1 MKKFKRKY
9 KLTFIHKFLCI
20 GLLFLGILLFLQPR
34 AYHKDFMY
42 MSEGLGFSYLQK
54 GSYELDI
61 YYNEAPADNEILIY
75 SNAMTDSHNQP
86 GVIFQ
91 SIDVGTSSG
100 MQHTTLELEQD
111 TRNVY
116 LKTAQDVGEQFYIS
130 RVTLQSVQLQA
141 KDNYFLSLSCILGAA
156 AILLLGWYVA
166 PARCKAPGILI
177 VMGLLASLP
186 LFSDFLINGDDLGFH
201 TARMEAIYEGLRAGQ
216 FPVYLGT
223 NQMGGFG
230 MLSATMYPDLFLY
243 PFAVLRFFGISLM
256 LCYKLL
262 VVCMHIGTA
271 FISYY
276 SAKSM
281 CSSSKIGFWASFF
294 YTFAIYRLT
303 NTYFRASLGETLA
316 MVFLPLVIWGI
327 YEVLWRNE
335 KRWYLLALGISGVM
349 HSHVL
354 SAEMC
359 VFFLI
364 IEAIVWLCSLKKD
377 RFLKRLLAGVKAV
390 AATILVNAFFLVP
403 FLFFFGENLQCLNM
417 PNQLS
422 QTVVYFSQMF
432 SLLAPAQGMDLEPGS
447 TIGEMPHTIGLVL
460 LLGSLLLCMETLRKQ
475 EACHRMQ
482 IGKRCLI
489 YGALALFMSS
499 WLFPWDKVQNID
511 FLYDI
516 VTSLQFAWRFMAPA
530 SVLLSIAAAIGVV
543 QFSESMADRRW
554 VLGAAAVLV
563 IFSTCYFFDMKGQV
577 PAQFQNDMAFN
588 DFGYTDAMYM
598 YYDGESFKAHN
609 LNYNWEDAYI
619 QTLNGTNVEY
629 SDYER
634 LGTQL
639 QVTIDAPANAQD
651 YLLFPFYH
659 YPGYE
664 ILVNDE
670 PVEVMSLNS
679 LVACQLPA
687 GTATISV
694 AYRGLPGFA
703 VANWIS
709 LISVAGIVIY
719 IIGVLKK
726 GKILWSLAKVSSSLS
741 K

>member
-1 MKKFKRKY
+1 MKNLHPKY
-9 KLTFIHKFLCI
+9 KLTFVHKFLCI
-20 GLLFLGILLFLQPR
+20 GLLFVGILLFLQPR

-54 GSYELDI
+54 GAYELDI
-61 YYNEAPADNEILIY
+61 YYNAAPTDNEILVY
-75 SNAMTDSHNQP
+75 SNALTDSTNQP

-91 SIDVGTSSG
+91 TIDVGTGSG
-100 MQHTTLELEQD
+100 KHHTTLKLDQD

-116 LKTAQDVGEQFYIS
+116 LKTSLDAGEQFYIS
-130 RVTLQSVQLQA
+130 RVTLQSVQLQD
-141 KDNYFLSLSCILGAA
+141 KDNYFLSLGCILCAA
-156 AILLLGWYVA
+156 IILLLGWYVS
-166 PARCKAPGILI
+166 PARYKVPGMLV
-177 VMGLLASLP
+177 VMGLLAGIP
-186 LFSDFLINGDDLGFH
+186 LYSDFIVNGDDLGFH
-201 TARMEAIYEGLRAGQ
+201 IARLESIYEGLRSGQ

-223 NQMGGFG
+223 NKMGGFG

-243 PFAVLRFFGISLM
+243 PFAILRFFGISLM

-271 FISYY
+271 FTSYY
-276 SAKSM
+276 SAKNI
-281 CSSSKIGFWASFF
+281 CASSKIGFWTSLF

-316 MVFLPLVIWGI
+316 MMFLPLVIWGI
-327 YEVLWRNE
+327 YEVLWGNY
-335 KRWYLLALGISGVM
+335 KKWYLLSLGISGVM

-364 IEAIVWLCSLKKD
+364 LEALVWIISTRKD
-377 RFLKRLLAGVKAV
+377 HFIKRLLASIKAV
-390 AATILVNAFFLVP
+390 CATILVNAFFLVP

-432 SLLAPAQGMDLEPGS
+432 TLLSPAQGMDLEPGS
-447 TIGEMPHTIGLVL
+447 TIGEMPHTIGIVL
-460 LLGSLLLCMETLRKQ
+460 LLGALLLCVEALRRQ
-475 EACHRMQ
+475 EADHRME
-482 IGKRCLI
+482 IGKRCLA
-489 YGALALFMSS
+489 YGALGLFMSS
-499 WLFPWDKVQNID
+499 WLFPWDKIQSID

-516 VTSLQFAWRFMAPA
+516 VTSLQFAWRFLAPA
-530 SVLLSIAAAIGVV
+530 SILLSIAAAVGVV
-543 QFSESMADRRW
+543 QFAESMTDQKW
-554 VLGAAAVLV
+554 VYGVAVVLV
-563 IFSTCYFFDMKGQV
+563 VCSTCFFFDMKGQV
-577 PAQFQNDMAFN
+577 PAQFQNDMSFN

-609 LNYNWEDAYI
+609 LGYNWEDAYI
-619 QTLNGTNVEY
+619 QTLNGTAVEY

-634 LGTQL
+634 HGTQL
-639 QVTIDAPANAQD
+639 QVTTKVPTNTND
-651 YLLFPFYH
+651 YLLFPFYY

-664 ILVNDE
+664 ILVNGE

-687 GTATISV
+687 GTVSISV
-694 AYRGLPGFA
+694 AYRGLPSFT

-709 LISVAGIVIY
+709 LISVVGIAVY
-719 IIGVLKK
+719 VIGVRNRKSLKK
-726 GKILWSLAKVSSSLS
+726 
-741 K
+741 